1 MCCGQAEQIS
11 GSNTFQGGV
20 ALLLDYV
27 THVAVC
33 SCCVAALQRTGLH
46 CINSEDIYMGLQLLP
61 GTIHKVMSSD
71 GVLGNAGLLLHKQVV
86 YAACLD

>member
-1 MCCGQAEQIS
+1 M
-11 GSNTFQGGV
+11 
-20 ALLLDYV
+20 LLLDYV

-46 CINSEDIYMGLQLLP
+46 CVNSGDTYTGLQPLP
-61 GTIHKVMSSD
+61 GTVDEVMSSH